1 MWILHDYRKSSVKN
15 DTKIANDG
23 KRPQVRGHKL
33 NISDVDLLKLVPGSK
48 PYLVRVQAQSVG
60 THPVSDIN

>member
-1 MWILHDYRKSSVKN
+1 MWIMLGYRKSAVKN

-23 KRPQVRGHKL
+23 KRPQICRYKL
-33 NISDVDLLKLVPGSK
+33 NISDVDLHKLLPGSK

-60 THPVSDIN
+60 THPIVDIN